1 VSDEHDP
8 TAVRRLVVRPDDL
21 VAARQAN
28 VQGGGRAVLRV
39 TPPFSGRM
47 RARLHRSVGEDDPTP
62 GPAPLTVRPAAL
74 LADDAPEYPHPDE
87 TEDALRADPGEEYT
101 RQRHRERHE
110 RAVESWRA
118 SLAEYVVDRVT
129 LSTAAGP
136 HEVAV
141 SLLGG

>member
-1 VSDEHDP
+1 VAEDHDP
-8 TAVRRLVVRPDDL
+8 TTVRHLVVRPDDL

-28 VQGGGRAVLRV
+28 VQGEGRAVLRV

-47 RARLHRSVGEDDPTP
+47 RARLHRRVGDGDPAP

-74 LADDAPEYPHPDE
+74 LAEDAPDYPRPDE
-87 TEDALRADPGEEYT
+87 TEDALRADPDVAYT
-101 RQRHRERHE
+101 RERHRERHE
-110 RAVESWRA
+110 RAVADWRA

-129 LSTAAGP
+129 LSTPAGP
-136 HEVAV
+136 HDVAV